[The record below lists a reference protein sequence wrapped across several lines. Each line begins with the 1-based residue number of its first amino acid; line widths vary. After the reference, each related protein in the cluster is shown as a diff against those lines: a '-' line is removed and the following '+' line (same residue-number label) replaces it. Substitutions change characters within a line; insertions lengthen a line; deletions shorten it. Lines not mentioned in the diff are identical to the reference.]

1 MSTSS
6 PGHHGGE
13 RVRRARR
20 AHSGTVGRRFP
31 RSGTEPATAQSPLGL
46 RLILSGVFLPVFGAA
61 AVVFAMWAARSGP
74 GDDPGRGPLIVLAV
88 VCGVLAL
95 LAAADLLVVL
105 RRLRHERGAR

>member
-13 RVRRARR
+13 QARRAR
-20 AHSGTVGRRFP
+20 SGAVGRRFP
-31 RSGTEPATAQSPLGL
+31 RSGTEPVTAQSPLGL
-46 RLILSGVFLPVFGAA
+46 RLILSGVFLPVFGVATVA
-61 AVVFAMWAARSGP
+61 FAMWAEQSGP

-95 LAAADLLVVL
+95 LAAVGLLAVL
-105 RRLRHERGAR
+105 RRLRHERGER